1 MYERRLRELNP
12 DVTEFEYDLSDL
24 FKYLD
29 SLAEIAFMVMDPRSL
44 KYDAMPREWIKQQIY
59 ARMKRMAAGA

>member
-12 DVTEFEYDLSDL
+12 DVTAFEYELSDL

-29 SLAEIAFMVMDPRSL
+29 SLAEIVFMVMDPKTL
-44 KYDAMPREWIKQQIY
+44 KYDGMPREWIKQQIY
-59 ARMKRMAAGA
+59 ARMKRMAGSA